1 MKLKWQTDLG
11 IITEENNMG
20 MILNDHITKLKK
32 GYPTVSDKYDVS
44 GGVLGG
50 DEAVEVGTIMALTDE
65 DGVFV
70 PVSAETP
77 AEKVAGIA
85 LAPNVKLTDIWS
97 GSKLTLIQ
105 PGEAVNLCFN
115 GLFAAEVGADVV
127 AAIKPGA
134 PVGLKDGALVVFV
147 EGGTATRIADW
158 FFTGCVEG
166 ELAEIDIRR

>member
-1 MKLKWQTDLG
+1 
-11 IITEENNMG
+11 MG
-20 MILNDHITKLKK
+20 MILNDHIKKLMK

-50 DEAVEVGTIMALTDE
+50 NKAVEVGTIMALSDE

-70 PVSAETP
+70 PVAADTK
-77 AEKVAGIA
+77 AADLAGIA

-97 GSKLTLIQ
+97 GDKKTLIQ

-115 GLFAAEVGADVV
+115 GLFAAEVGAEVV

-134 PVGLKDGALVVFV
+134 PVGLAEGALVVYEAPA
-147 EGGTATRIADW
+147 EGEEATSERVADW

-166 ELAEIDIRR
+166 DLAEIDIRR